1 MTDGPP
7 ASVKILLVDD
17 LENNLLALS
26 ALLRRDGVD
35 LLLARSGPEALEI
48 LLAQPVALALID
60 VQMPGMDGFELAELM
75 RGSERTRHVPI
86 IFVTAGASDAK
97 RVFQGYESGAVDFLY
112 KPIDPHIL
120 QSKVGVFI
128 ELEQQKL
135 ALARELQKTTETL
148 RFNEMFTAMLGH
160 DLRGPLSAIVMDA
173 ILLERRALDDHAK
186 KSASRT
192 LKSAKRMSRMIG
204 EMLDL
209 ARGRLAGGIPIV
221 RRPVD
226 LKALAEQIVAE
237 HRIVAPTRR
246 IELRISGDLSGAWDG
261 DRCGQLMSN
270 LLDNAMRYGNDSAPV
285 ECVVDGTA
293 PDAVTI
299 AVANDGRI
307 DEALVPHL
315 FDPFRSRQGQR
326 VKGDGLGLGLY
337 IVEQIATA
345 HGGSVEVATGPGD
358 RTTFHVRLPRT

>member
-1 MTDGPP
+1 MTVGPS

-26 ALLRRDGVD
+26 ALLRRDGVE
-35 LLLARSGPEALEI
+35 LLLARSGPEALEL
-48 LLAQPVALALID
+48 LLANPIALALVD

-86 IFVTAGASDAK
+86 IFVTAGASDAR

-128 ELEQQKL
+128 ELEEQKL

-173 ILLERRALDDHAK
+173 ILLERRASDDNAK

-209 ARGRLAGGIPIV
+209 ARGRLAGGIPIL

-226 LKALAEQIVAE
+226 LKALAEHIVVE
-237 HRIVAPTRR
+237 HRTVAPTRR
-246 IELRISGDLSGAWDG
+246 VELRAIGDLSGEWDG
-261 DRCGQLMSN
+261 DRCSQLMSN
-270 LLDNAMRYGNDSAPV
+270 LVDNATRHGDDGSPV
-285 ECVVDGTA
+285 EFVLDGSA

-299 AVANDGRI
+299 DVANDGRI
-307 DEALVPHL
+307 AEELVPHL

-326 VKGDGLGLGLY
+326 NRSEGLGLGLY
-337 IVEQIATA
+337 IVEQIAVA
-345 HGGSVEVATGPGD
+345 HGGSVEAACGSDD
-358 RTTFHVRLPRT
+358 RTRFRVRLPRA